1 MATKDIKR
9 LEDCI
14 RLLDTRAEEFDRCNL
29 RMDERVSSALAGVS
43 ELRRT
48 TAEGKAWLQGNIDIN
63 TGAISDL
70 NQMVSLQSNR
80 ITSLEGEVKRLKS
93 TRFSFRTYLSR
104 LFNALRNKP

>member
-48 TAEGKAWLQGNIDIN
+48 AAEGKAWLQGNIERN
-63 TGAISDL
+63 SNSISSL
-70 NQMVSLQSNR
+70 NAELCKL
-80 ITSLEGEVKRLKS
+80 TSRVYTLEVEVKRLKS
-93 TRFSFRTYLSR
+93 SRFSFKTYLSR